1 MPEYAWHALRVASQQ
16 YLKRNVDLRVEGE
29 ENLPRKGPAI
39 IAARHYHHLIDG
51 AALLA
56 TMPHPTHILVGLDWI
71 RNPVLR
77 VTMHRLCNAADWPI
91 IYRRGEK
98 SPIDDI
104 TARRALRRAYKES
117 VELLRRGHSLIV
129 FPEGYPNI
137 DPGYTPKT
145 GPDDFLPFRPGFAQ
159 IAIGANRL
167 GVAAP
172 VIPVG
177 FSYEKADR
185 WHVTMRIGEPINP
198 SAEDAPA
205 LLALVEDDV
214 RRLSHIPPA

>member
-16 YLKRNVDLRVEGE
+16 YLRRNVDLRVEGQA
-29 ENLPRKGPAI
+29 NLPGRGPAI

-56 TMPHPTHILVGLDWI
+56 TIPHPAHILVGLDWI
-71 RNPVLR
+71 RNPALR
-77 VTMHRLCNAADWPI
+77 IAMHRLCDAAGWPI
-91 IYRRGEK
+91 IYRRGEG
-98 SPIDDI
+98 SRIDDI
-104 TARRALRRAYKES
+104 TARRALRRAYRES
-117 VELLRRGHSLIV
+117 VDLLRRGHSLVV
-129 FPEGYPNI
+129 FPEGFPNI

-159 IAIGANRL
+159 IALGANRL

-177 FSYEKADR
+177 FTYDKTDR
-185 WHVTMRIGEPINP
+185 WHVVMRIGSPIDP
-198 SAEDAPA
+198 SGMDAQ
-205 LLALVEDDV
+205 ALVMRVEGEV
-214 RRLSHIPPA
+214 RRLSDPFGA